1 MDKTAAKAA
10 SDELDTARLYA
21 MAEML
26 PKETKE
32 LEVQRQFYGY
42 LNYSTWNEF
51 IREMIDQAYMD
62 HDNYTKFAQRQG
74 ELLSLQH
81 VNWTTL
87 KSS

>member
-32 LEVQRQFYGY
+32 LEV
-42 LNYSTWNEF
+42 
-51 IREMIDQAYMD
+51 
-62 HDNYTKFAQRQG
+62 
-74 ELLSLQH
+74 
-81 VNWTTL
+81 
-87 KSS
+87 